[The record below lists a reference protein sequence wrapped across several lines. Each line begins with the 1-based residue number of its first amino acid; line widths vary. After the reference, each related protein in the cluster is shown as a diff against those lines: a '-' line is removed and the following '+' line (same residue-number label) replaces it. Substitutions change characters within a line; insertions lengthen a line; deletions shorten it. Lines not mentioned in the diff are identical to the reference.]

1 MASPLQF
8 APPLVNVVKDPLMAY
23 NRAQAQKLC
32 NATELEL
39 FVASLADEVTKLT
52 AAQLRSKI
60 ARARTLRDKNAD
72 LFRRQTTTTR
82 AATGVKRGNTGVA
95 NVRTQQK
102 ANLFGETLKRFE
114 LRLAKVE
121 AQSNKAVAK
130 PAVARKSPTKAAVV
144 RAPATPAAP
153 KKSAAKRVAAK
164 APAKTAPAR
173 KPAAKKMELKAA
185 VSKAVASKP
194 AGKPAL
200 PARSAKATAAK
211 PEAKGPA
218 VKRATEVSKTVQVRG
233 KAIGAHARSANAR
246 GQAKRGSR

>member
-1 MASPLQF
+1 
-8 APPLVNVVKDPLMAY
+8 MAY

-39 FVASLADEVTKLT
+39 FIASLADEVTKLS

-82 AATGVKRGNTGVA
+82 AATGAKRGNTGVA

-121 AQSNKAVAK
+121 AQSNKVVAK
-130 PAVARKSPTKAAVV
+130 PAAKKSPPKAAVAKKSPTKAAVAK
-144 RAPATPAAP
+144 APAAPAAP
-153 KKSAAKRVAAK
+153 KKSAAKRAVAK
-164 APAKTAPAR
+164 APAKAAPAR
-173 KPAAKKMELKAA
+173 KPAVKKINLVAA
-185 VSKAVASKP
+185 VAKAVAAKP
-194 AGKPAL
+194 AGKPTL
-200 PARSAKATAAK
+200 PTRSAKATSGTPK
-211 PEAKGPA
+211 GKGPA
-218 VKRATEVSKTVQVRG
+218 VKRATEVSKTVQVLS
-233 KAIGAHARSANAR
+233 KTVGAHARSANAR
-246 GQAKRGSR
+246 GEAKRDSR